1 MKRKA
6 TEEADRAGKRWEEGE
21 FSKLHEP
28 QAMVGRVAEMQ
39 SIRRFVFR
47 CLDQDAGGALYVCGV
62 SGTGKSEAVHQI
74 YDGLEHAKLV
84 EQILWLTGTKTG
96 FSLAKELGIKV
107 KDLSKALS
115 SKSAPLV
122 VVVVDEMDLLPKQE
136 FRKLFALASS
146 RESRLVLVG
155 IANTV
160 NVHTLLGSTACQ
172 EVAFFPYDAPQLL
185 AIARTKLLPHV
196 LSRFRPE
203 ALDMCARKAALRS
216 GDLRHLM
223 SICDQVFQHS
233 ETHGIG
239 SIGVGDVGKALWSLG
254 VAPQVDA
261 LAAQSKFA
269 LVALALASRR
279 HHRGRR
285 EDGEGEEDGGVAF
298 DAVDLETIRPEWAK
312 LRQVWD
318 VPTEGAVD
326 QYLDYLVDLGLV
338 QRDKHKGKFHIQVSH
353 EDILQGLLGRQFS
366 TDSEEGKQQ
375 AMHRPLVLAFRNLK
389 RRVLFNLHQVEE

>member
-6 TEEADRAGKRWEEGE
+6 SAESSEEAARNGKRWEEGE
-21 FSKLHEP
+21 FSKPHEP
-28 QAMVGRVAEMQ
+28 QTMVGRASEMD

-62 SGTGKSEAVHQI
+62 SGTGKSEAVRQI
-74 YDGLEHAKLV
+74 YDGLERAKLV
-84 EQILWLTGTKTG
+84 EQVAWLTGTKAG
-96 FSLAKELGIKV
+96 FSLAKGLGVKP
-107 KDLSKALS
+107 KDLPAAMSA
-115 SKSAPLV
+115 KSAPLA

-136 FRKLFALASS
+136 FRRLFALASA

-185 AIARTKLLPHV
+185 AIARAKLPPQV
-196 LSRFRPE
+196 LARFRPE

-216 GDLRHLM
+216 GDLRHLL
-223 SICDQVFQHS
+223 SICDQVFQYAD
-233 ETHGIG
+233 THGLG
-239 SIGVGDVGKALWSLG
+239 SVGVGDVGKALWSLG

-279 HHRGRR
+279 
-285 EDGEGEEDGGVAF
+285 EDGDQVAF
-298 DAVDLETIRPEWAK
+298 DAVDLDAVRPEWAK
-312 LRQVWD
+312 LRQAWD
-318 VPTEGAVD
+318 VPTEGAID

-338 QRDKHKGKFHIQVSH
+338 HRDKHQGKLRIQVSH
-353 EDILQGLLGRQFS
+353 DDILQGLLGRQFGA
-366 TDSEEGKQQ
+366 DEEEAKQQ

-389 RRVLFNLHQVEE
+389 RRVLFNLHQVA